1 MRYVGVNVLDLKE
14 TYSID
19 FEAVPPYSFE
29 RTLHKPAGW
38 WWSTPDEVFEK
49 GTCWTVTRFNG
60 ELLGLKFWSSGTM
73 QKSRIHCTVYSKGKV
88 DASRKAEITRMVK
101 RALKTEEDLTEF
113 YKLSQKDDVLR
124 GVVKDLYG
132 MHTVGW
138 PELFPA
144 LILAVTLQMAP
155 MKRSNQ
161 MMDLLIANCGD
172 QVCLDGRTMQY
183 WPSAETIAA
192 STVEELKT
200 KAKLGYRASNLI
212 AIAEALKQGF
222 PTMDELWAMAP
233 EEAKERLLALR
244 GIGDYSAELV
254 MPRMGFP
261 LDVWSAKIFSVLFF
275 GKAPEKPR
283 EAIAALKRVAEERWG
298 EWRGYAFVYVLNDLP
313 KLSERV
319 GVDLTQF

>member
-1 MRYVGVNVLDLKE
+1 
-14 TYSID
+14 
-19 FEAVPPYSFE
+19 
-29 RTLHKPAGW
+29 
-38 WWSTPDEVFEK
+38 
-49 GTCWTVTRFNG
+49 
-60 ELLGLKFWSSGTM
+60 
-73 QKSRIHCTVYSKGKV
+73 
-88 DASRKAEITRMVK
+88 MVK

-161 MMDLLIANCGD
+161 MMDLLIANFGD